1 MVSAFNAFGYYG
13 YLLVLLFF
21 SYSCMEETQEPAIRR
36 RSSVA
41 SQHSDTQQHDDA
53 VISRDATSV
62 RRRLPVRAFWL
73 TVGIIS
79 LGLGGLGIIL
89 PGTLFFSVHIL
100 CTNILYWT

>member
-1 MVSAFNAFGYYG
+1 MVFAFNAFGYYG

-21 SYSCMEETQEPAIRR
+21 SCMEETQEPAIRR

-89 PGTLFFSVHIL
+89 PGTLFVSVHIL

>member
-1 MVSAFNAFGYYG
+1 MGTSF
-13 YLLVLLFF
+13 LLRSPIPHYDTVLRLFKDQ
-21 SYSCMEETQEPAIRR
+21 SIHVDMEEETQEVATRR

-41 SQHSDTQQHDDA
+41 SQHSDTQQHDDDA

-62 RRRLPVRAFWL
+62 RRRLLPVRAFWF

-89 PGTLFFSVHIL
+89 PGTLV
-100 CTNILYWT
+100 

>member
-1 MVSAFNAFGYYG
+1 
-13 YLLVLLFF
+13 
-21 SYSCMEETQEPAIRR
+21 MEETQEPATRR

-53 VISRDATSV
+53 VVSRDATSV
-62 RRRLPVRAFWL
+62 RRRLPVVRAFWF

-100 CTNILYWT
+100 CTNIVLDMILCL